1 MGCRDKI
8 DYQVEVEMKT
18 KVYVLLSRMITAHK
32 NCIEN
37 GNNEWKDKHLKAIQK
52 LVYECMPSGCGVD
65 NGTKI
70 DMKLSTGEKFVF
82 KTSYHHMNE
91 TGYYMNWSHHV
102 VTVLPSLQNDIT
114 LRISGRNV
122 NEIKDHLWC
131 VFEDSLKAEVDG
143 KFAYE
148 D

>member
-1 MGCRDKI
+1 MTGVQTCALPNL
-8 DYQVEVEMKT
+8 YWALM
-18 KVYVLLSRMITAHK
+18 MIMT
-32 NCIEN
+32 ILTYD
-37 GNNEWKDKHLKAIQK
+37 NEA
-52 LVYECMPSGCGVD
+52 
-65 NGTKI
+65 
-70 DMKLSTGEKFVF
+70 
-82 KTSYHHMNE
+82 
-91 TGYYMNWSHHV
+91 GYYMNWSHHV